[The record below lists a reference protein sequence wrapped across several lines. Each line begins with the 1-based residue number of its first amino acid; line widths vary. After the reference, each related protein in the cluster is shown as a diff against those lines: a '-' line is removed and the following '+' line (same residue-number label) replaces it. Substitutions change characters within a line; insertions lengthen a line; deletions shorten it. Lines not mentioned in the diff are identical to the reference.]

1 MLILL
6 HCYDSYD
13 AYYDYHDCLIYAYQ
27 LVLMIHG
34 YSHDYF
40 HDYFFYH

>member
-13 AYYDYHDCLIYAYQ
+13 DYYHYYDYHDFCAPTFLYTERFVRA
-27 LVLMIHG
+27 
-34 YSHDYF
+34 
-40 HDYFFYH
+40 

>member
-13 AYYDYHDCLIYAYQ
+13 DYYHYYDYHDFCAPTFLDTERFARA
-27 LVLMIHG
+27 
-34 YSHDYF
+34 
-40 HDYFFYH
+40 

>member
-13 AYYDYHDCLIYAYQ
+13 DYYHYYDYHDFCAPTFLYTERFARA
-27 LVLMIHG
+27 
-34 YSHDYF
+34 
-40 HDYFFYH
+40 

>member
-13 AYYDYHDCLIYAYQ
+13 DYYHYYDYHDFCALTFLYTERFVRA
-27 LVLMIHG
+27 
-34 YSHDYF
+34 
-40 HDYFFYH
+40 